1 MIRLGAILA
10 IGGLCAGCAPA
21 LNAQVQAIDNLRIQT
36 AVTAYEAARGGP
48 ALDRCVKAKLVA
60 IAYDDAKDPTN
71 ASAWRARERE
81 DCQAAIAA
89 TGIEIPA
96 QPATRPGT

>member
-1 MIRLGAILA
+1 M
-10 IGGLCAGCAPA
+10 
-21 LNAQVQAIDNLRIQT
+21 VDNLKIKD
-36 AVTAYEAARGGP
+36 AVTAYEAARGGT

-60 IAYDDAKDPTN
+60 IAYEDAKDATN

-89 TGIEIPA
+89 AGVDVPA
-96 QPATRPGT
+96 RPGS

>member
-1 MIRLGAILA
+1 MRRPTILA
-10 IGGLCAGCAPA
+10 VCLALGGCSSA
-21 LNAQVQAIDNLRIQT
+21 LNAQVHAVDNLKIKD
-36 AVTAYEAARGGP
+36 AVSDYERARSGP

-60 IAYDDAKDPTN
+60 IAYEDARDAAN
-71 ASAWRARERE
+71 GSAWRARERE

-89 TGIEIPA
+89 MGVDVPA

>member
-1 MIRLGAILA
+1 MRRPAILA
-10 IGGLCAGCAPA
+10 LCLALGGCSSA
-21 LNAQVQAIDNLRIQT
+21 LNAQVN
-36 AVTAYEAARGGP
+36 AVNGLKIKDAVSDYERARDGAP
-48 ALDRCVKAKLVA
+48 LDRCVKAKLVA
-60 IAYDDAKDPTN
+60 IAYEDAKDAGN

-89 TGIEIPA
+89 TGIERPA